1 MWLQSTAGNARAV
14 EALALLRQPDPEPAP
29 PPAPPAPQAASL
41 VRKTADF
48 TTPKATLG
56 GVGVHATGR
65 LVVSGK
71 ATVTDPKLPAKAA
84 AAVVA
89 TRASELIVAALAA
102 ATPTGSG
109 TRIEVSL
116 GGKPLVL
123 ELSAAPVGAAFQ
135 VTAHFEAKADALSMP
150 GVDVASP
157 QITLDA
163 TVWIAPPAPVSAPGA
178 TGGSAPAGPPAT
190 APTAPGAQPP
200 TDAPAGTPP
209 PAGAPPAAAQ
219 PAAAAPGDSAVKS
232 YSFAGGTARFSDTAK
247 GGRSGSVSLKSSFDE
262 LDKKLKS
269 EVKAGALGFLTRP
282 EQVLAFFQ
290 EMRSYFGTD
299 DKTIAHFATFR
310 KANIKGATTILH
322 EAAAARLEAVQA
334 EIGVAEMPSSGGI
347 GWPRAECRLGGQAG
361 LHNLHNLGMAV
372 DFNATQA
379 PHIKDP
385 RIRDLIS
392 LTTGRGPTANYPS
405 TKGIDTRKVGETNTT
420 GSEADK
426 EATGKDAAVTRWL
439 DGVEAEATALGKAS
453 EDFRG
458 SLQTTADPKDPKSA
472 VVDNGPKLVALRKRW
487 HAVAAK
493 PEAER
498 TAERAA
504 VMAELPAVVKP
515 WLDKIVAF
523 RATSQADLAK
533 SGVDA
538 ATLPAGLDAVA
549 KAALAAER
557 LRDGAKPP
565 LAAAAPAPS
574 ATPTPP
580 AGSPPPAPA
589 LPKGRRGQIDALITQ
604 ARTAVGEKGGA
615 APADDAAAIAELRRL
630 DELLEKRGIAL
641 LAQSRITRMTSLA
654 AALSDASF
662 MFGGP
667 TKAVVDPSAAQL
679 VGEGFFTLKG
689 APGAG
694 AEAFSPAFVRSMLK
708 HGFGHGAEWGT
719 PDLMHFELRWKGPGQ

>member
-1 MWLQSTAGNARAV
+1 MH
-14 EALALLRQPDPEPAP
+14 
-29 PPAPPAPQAASL
+29 AS
-41 VRKTADF
+41 
-48 TTPKATLG
+48 
-56 GVGVHATGR
+56 GR

-84 AAVVA
+84 PAVVS

-102 ATPTGSG
+102 TAPTGSG

-123 ELSAAPVGAAFQ
+123 ELSATPTGAAFQ
-135 VTAHFEAKADALSMP
+135 VTAHFEAKPDALSVP
-150 GVDVASP
+150 GVDVAAP
-157 QITLDA
+157 QIVLDA
-163 TVWIAPPAPVSAPGA
+163 TVWITPPAPVPAPA
-178 TGGSAPAGPPAT
+178 TGAAGGPAPAGPPAT
-190 APTAPGAQPP
+190 QPTAPGTQP
-200 TDAPAGTPP
+200 PAGTPAGTP
-209 PAGAPPAAAQ
+209 APAGASAPAAQ
-219 PAAAAPGDSAVKS
+219 PAAAPGDSAVKS
-232 YSFAGGTARFSDTAK
+232 YSFAGDTARFSDTAK
-247 GGRSGSVSLKSSFDE
+247 GGRSGSVSLKSSLDD
-262 LDKKLKS
+262 LDKKLKP

-310 KANIKGATTILH
+310 KAKIKGATTILH

-347 GWPRAECRLGGQAG
+347 GWPRSECRLSGQAG

-392 LTTGRGPTANYPS
+392 LTTGRGPTADYGS
-405 TKGIDTRKVGETNTT
+405 AKGIDTRKAGETNTT
-420 GSEADK
+420 GSDADK
-426 EATGKDAAVTRWL
+426 EALGKDAAVTKWL

-487 HAVAAK
+487 HAAATK

-498 TAERAA
+498 TAERNA

-515 WLDKIVAF
+515 WLDRIVAS
-523 RATSQADLAK
+523 RATSQAELTK
-533 SGVDA
+533 SGVDV
-538 ATLPAGLDAVA
+538 ATLPAGLEAIA

-557 LRDGAKPP
+557 LRDSAKP
-565 LAAAAPAPS
+565 LVAAAAP
-574 ATPTPP
+574 PP
-580 AGSPPPAPA
+580 AATTAPPATPPPAPA
-589 LPKGRRGQIDALITQ
+589 LPKARRSQIDGLITQ
-604 ARTAVGEKGGA
+604 ARAAVGETAGA
-615 APADDAAAIAELRRL
+615 ASADDTAAIAELKRL
-630 DELLEKRGIAL
+630 VELLEKRGIAL
-641 LAQSRITRMTSLA
+641 LAQSRITRMTSLE
-654 AALSDASF
+654 AALSDAAF
-662 MFGGP
+662 MFGGAS
-667 TKAVVDPSAAQL
+667 KAVVDPSAAQL